1 LDRTANTHQTIEETH
16 KVFSGDISWSLSE
29 QWIYLADR
37 WMKGVSASAL
47 LKETGMFEG
56 NFIKGILTLNQ
67 LMREWISLATYDTI
81 VEMLAKCVGIEG
93 VLLRDIVVPESL
105 YVK

>member
-1 LDRTANTHQTIEETH
+1 
-16 KVFSGDISWSLSE
+16 
-29 QWIYLADR
+29 
-37 WMKGVSASAL
+37 MKGVSASAL

-67 LMREWISLATYDTI
+67 LVREWISLATYDANI
-81 VEMLAKCVGIEG
+81 EMLALFVGIEAK
-93 VLLRDIVVPESL
+93 LLRDIVVPESL